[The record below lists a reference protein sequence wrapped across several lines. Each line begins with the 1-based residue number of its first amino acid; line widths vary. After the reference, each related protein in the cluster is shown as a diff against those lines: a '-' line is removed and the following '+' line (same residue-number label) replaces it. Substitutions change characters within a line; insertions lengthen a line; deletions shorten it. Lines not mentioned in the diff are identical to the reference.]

1 MGPALRSCS
10 QFDLLIM
17 DCSQSLYNQL
27 GAGFPLQKRASAFSP
42 KHSHAHVQPHKSC
55 PPLCNGRAIIVC
67 PVQLHLEWQR
77 PRARGRIK
85 DCVQSNT
92 PFASCQRGFAALPF
106 PSRSSVRMSG
116 RKKTKKP
123 QHLFPHVLH
132 KDPLWFLICSTL
144 LLLSVPALI
153 SLQPIGPARHC
164 PGKLFSTP
172 ASIGQ
177 SWSSLVCWWGRV
189 EASLLWKLS
198 QGHGIIFIQAV
209 LFLANT
215 HLPQQRKKHI
225 CVHISASGRLRVSAH
240 WIRL

>member
-1 MGPALRSCS
+1 MHTFSRTKAVHPSATVEP
-10 QFDLLIM
+10 LL
-17 DCSQSLYNQL
+17 
-27 GAGFPLQKRASAFSP
+27 F
-42 KHSHAHVQPHKSC
+42 
-55 PPLCNGRAIIVC
+55 
-67 PVQLHLEWQR
+67 
-77 PRARGRIK
+77 
-85 DCVQSNT
+85 VQS
-92 PFASCQRGFAALPF
+92 SCTWNDSDPELGGGLKTAFAALPF

-116 RKKTKKP
+116 RKKTKKT

-132 KDPLWFLICSTL
+132 KDSLWFLICSTL

-153 SLQPIGPARHC
+153 SLQPTGPARHC

>member
-1 MGPALRSCS
+1 MHTFSRTKAVHPSATVEPLLFVQSSCTWNDSDPELGGGLKTAFSLIHHLPAAREASQLFLFHPALL
-10 QFDLLIM
+10 F
-17 DCSQSLYNQL
+17 
-27 GAGFPLQKRASAFSP
+27 
-42 KHSHAHVQPHKSC
+42 
-55 PPLCNGRAIIVC
+55 VC
-67 PVQLHLEWQR
+67 QAEKNP
-77 PRARGRIK
+77 
-85 DCVQSNT
+85 
-92 PFASCQRGFAALPF
+92 
-106 PSRSSVRMSG
+106 
-116 RKKTKKP
+116 KKT

-132 KDPLWFLICSTL
+132 KDSLWFLICSTL

-153 SLQPIGPARHC
+153 SLQPTGPARHC